1 MAGGESGRWLQ
12 ICSAGAGR
20 DEATARITGAVG
32 GLKLVR
38 RANVDDAPA
47 IAAVHVA
54 SWRTS
59 YRGLLPDDYLAAM
72 SETTYEEQWR
82 GFIDRGTSLIYVA
95 EEDDGIVGFASGGHE
110 RAGEDEFGGELYAIY
125 VLEAA
130 QRHGHGRQL
139 VGAMVGG
146 LREMGFADMVVWV
159 LRDNA
164 PGRRFYER
172 LGGVYVRE
180 QSITIAS
187 TSLKEVAYGWRRLE
201 DVRY

>member
-1 MAGGESGRWLQ
+1 MASGQVGARLQ
-12 ICSAGAGR
+12 VHSAGAGG
-20 DEATARITGAVG
+20 DEAVSGITGAMG

-47 IAAVHVA
+47 IAVVHVA

-59 YRGLLPDDYLAAM
+59 YKGLLPDDYLAAM
-72 SETTYEEQWR
+72 SEPTYEEQWR

-95 EEDDGIVGFASGGHE
+95 EEDDGIVGFVSGGHE

-130 QRHGHGRQL
+130 QGHGHGREL
-139 VGAMVGG
+139 VRAMVGG

-172 LGGVYVRE
+172 LGGAYVRE

-187 TSLKEVAYGWRRLE
+187 TSLKEVAYGWRRLG

>member
-1 MAGGESGRWLQ
+1 MAGGQVGARFP
-12 ICSAGAGR
+12 IHSAGAGG
-20 DEATARITGAVG
+20 DEATARITSAVG
-32 GLKLVR
+32 RLKLVR
-38 RANVDDAPA
+38 RVNVDDAPA
-47 IAAVHVA
+47 LAAVHVA

-130 QRHGHGRQL
+130 QGHGHGRQL
-139 VGAMVGG
+139 VRAMVGG

-180 QSITIAS
+180 QSITIAA

>member
-1 MAGGESGRWLQ
+1 
-12 ICSAGAGR
+12 
-20 DEATARITGAVG
+20 
-32 GLKLVR
+32 
-38 RANVDDAPA
+38 
-47 IAAVHVA
+47 
-54 SWRTS
+54 
-59 YRGLLPDDYLAAM
+59 
-72 SETTYEEQWR
+72 
-82 GFIDRGTSLIYVA
+82 
-95 EEDDGIVGFASGGHE
+95 
-110 RAGEDEFGGELYAIY
+110 
-125 VLEAA
+125 
-130 QRHGHGRQL
+130 
-139 VGAMVGG
+139 MVGG

>member
-1 MAGGESGRWLQ
+1 M
-12 ICSAGAGR
+12 
-20 DEATARITGAVG
+20 G

-38 RANVDDAPA
+38 RAKVDDAPA

-59 YRGLLPDDYLAAM
+59 YKGLLPDGYLAAM
-72 SETTYEEQWR
+72 SEPTYEEQWR

-95 EEDDGIVGFASGGHE
+95 EEDDGIVGFVSGGHE

-130 QRHGHGRQL
+130 QGHGHGREL
-139 VGAMVGG
+139 VRAMVGG